1 MDKKIFL
8 FDKEIYNE
16 ETINALTEKE
26 CEEWVTD
33 SDYEG
38 DNSILK
44 IDANAYDS
52 VADALDTEV
61 GFLEQDGYY
70 IKSFGF

>member
-52 VADALDTEV
+52 VADALEGEV

-70 IKSFGF
+70 IKGFGF